1 MRRRATKVL
10 KILIICVALAI
21 AFTAL
26 RIYTYSSASSD
37 TQADAA
43 VVLGAA
49 VWSQGVSPVF
59 RERINHAIDLYRR
72 RQVHKI
78 IFTGGQG
85 NPNEPTEAAAARD
98 YAVSNG
104 IPPLDILIEQRSH
117 TTYENLV
124 YAKQLADQHGLKK
137 VLIVSDPM
145 HMKRAIA
152 MAQDVGLDAYPSPTT
167 TTRYKGFRSQ
177 VSELTRET
185 FYYLGYTISSFLQL
199 PPVQTA
205 AMSAPSAV
213 AIAAAAP
220 TTDFADHVAQLK
232 QRLPSNNFTI
242 VVQRPFVVIG
252 DEPEKVVRER
262 AEGTVKWAVEK
273 LKQDFF
279 TQDPK
284 EILDIWLFKDGD
296 SYKKNA
302 RLLFNDTPSTPYGYY
317 SRSDNALVMNIS
329 TGGGT
334 LVHEIVHPF
343 VEANFPSCP
352 AWLNE
357 GLGSLYEQCGEEDGH
372 IHGYVNWRLPGLQ
385 QAIKAGLVGS
395 FKDLM
400 ALNADEFYGDSQGVH
415 YAQSRYLLY
424 YLQQKGLLIKF
435 YKQFHANRK
444 TDRTG
449 YEALK
454 SVLGVTDMHQFQ
466 REWEKYVLDLSE
478 QFRLRVAN

>member
-1 MRRRATKVL
+1 MRRRVTKIF
-10 KILIICVALAI
+10 KFAIIAVVAAI

-26 RIYTYSSASSD
+26 RIYTYSNTSSD

-85 NPNEPTEAAAARD
+85 NPNEPTEAAAARM
-98 YAVSNG
+98 YAIGNG
-104 IPPLDILIEQRSH
+104 ISQSDILIEQRSH

-124 YAKQLADQHGLKK
+124 YAKQLADVHGLKK

-152 MAQDVGLDAYPSPTT
+152 MAEDVGLDAYPSPTT
-167 TTRYKGFRSQ
+167 TTRYTGFRSQ

-185 FYYLGYTISSFLQL
+185 FYYLGYSISSFLKL
-199 PPVQTA
+199 PSVQT
-205 AMSAPSAV
+205 S
-213 AIAAAAP
+213 AAADVA
-220 TTDFADHVAQLK
+220 TLVNTDSASTDFDTHVAQLK
-232 QRLPSNNFTI
+232 KRLPSNDFSI

-252 DEPEKVVRER
+252 DEPEKVVKER

-279 TQDPK
+279 TEDPK
-284 EILDIWLFKDGD
+284 DILDIWLFKDAD
-296 SYKKNA
+296 SYKRNA

-317 SRSDNALVMNIS
+317 SRSNKALIMNIS

-343 VEANFPSCP
+343 MEANFPSCP

-357 GLGSLYEQCGEEDGH
+357 GLGSLYEQCGEENGH

-385 QAIKAGLVGS
+385 KAIKAGEVGS
-395 FKDLM
+395 FKQLLAM
-400 ALNADEFYGDSQGVH
+400 NVNEFYGDTQGVN
-415 YAQSRYLLY
+415 YAQARYLLY
-424 YLQQKGLLIKF
+424 YLQQKGLLVKF
-435 YKQFHANRK
+435 YKQFLANRK
-444 TDRTG
+444 TDPTG
-449 YEALK
+449 YETLK
-454 SVLGVTDMHQFQ
+454 SVLAETDMQQFQ
-466 REWEKYVLDLSE
+466 RKWQKFVLELSQE
-478 QFRLRVAN
+478 FELRLAN